1 MSRRDPDTPLLRT
14 VFDDARRPG
23 ITRSIRDD
31 VATLRRFYLTDAQKR
46 KIEQAHALG
55 RAWLTSFYLLR
66 ALLLRLSPNRRVLLA
81 ACLAIAAFLN
91 TSRVRVGEGVDLTL
105 SFWPLA
111 VLGLLALL
119 ALELKDKLVARD
131 EIELARAVQLS
142 LLPRAHPRLGAWRVW
157 SASVPANDVG
167 GDLADYVPVAEGR
180 LGLALGDVAGK
191 GMAAALLAAKLQATL
206 RALAPS
212 HAGLDGLGRAVNAI
226 LVRDGLENRFATL
239 FYAEVDQRSGRVRFL
254 NAGHNPALVIRG
266 GAVETLPA
274 NGIPLGMFDGARYA
288 ESAVT
293 LSPGDTLVV
302 HSDGVNEAEDP
313 DGEAFGDARLHAI
326 VGRDGALPP
335 EALGRAI
342 LEAVAAFQGP
352 GKPRDDQSVLVLRY
366 APEPVISDSHE
377 ADPVA

>member
-1 MSRRDPDTPLLRT
+1 MNGRAPDAPLFRT
-14 VFDDARRPG
+14 VLDDARRPG

-31 VATLRRFYLTDAQKR
+31 VATLKRFYLTDAQKR
-46 KIEQAHALG
+46 KIEDAHAIG
-55 RAWLTSFYLLR
+55 GAWLTVFYLLR

-81 ACLAIAAFLN
+81 ACLAVAVFLN
-91 TSRVRVGEGVDLTL
+91 TSRVRIADGVDFTI

-111 VLGLLALL
+111 LFGLLALL

-142 LLPRAHPRLGAWRVW
+142 LLPREHPTLGAWRVW

-167 GDLADYVPVAEGR
+167 GDLADYLPVGDGR

-212 HAGLDGLGRAVNAI
+212 HAALDALGSAVNAI

-239 FYAEVDQRSGRVRFL
+239 FYAEVSSRSGQVRFL

-266 GAVETLPA
+266 AGIEPLPA
-274 NGIPLGMFDGARYA
+274 NGIPLGMLEGARYEA
-288 ESAVT
+288 TSVE
-293 LSPGDTLVV
+293 LSPGDTLFV
-302 HSDGVNEAEDP
+302 HSDGVTEAEDAA
-313 DGEAFGDARLHAI
+313 GEEFGDARLHAI
-326 VGRDGALPP
+326 VAGAGSLAP
-335 EALGRAI
+335 EALGRAV
-342 LEAVAAFQGP
+342 LEAVARFQGP

-366 APEPVISDSHE
+366 ADASAISDSHP
-377 ADPVA
+377 ASARG